1 MSKEPN
7 IIVLGASAR
16 AAAFSALRAGMRPY
30 AIDLFA
36 DSDLVDVC
44 PAVKIKRY
52 PHDFEQAL
60 ADAPPAPWIYTGGLE
75 NYPDLVERMSV
86 LRPLYGNGAE
96 VLRKIRNPELLASC
110 LSQADSN
117 FRMPEIRNSP
127 PPPDSEM
134 EWLRKP
140 RRSSAG
146 LGIRK
151 AKSNEQPKHEE
162 NFYYQQH
169 VPGAPTSAVFLA
181 SQKGCQLVSP
191 LQSTPGPFPKVFLVN
206 QGCQL
211 LGMTDQQSGVADI
224 PEEPFLYSGS
234 AIITRRLDVDWQY
247 DEWLDE
253 LGQLLTG
260 AFGLRGLF
268 NLDFVGD
275 YWLLEVN
282 PRYSASMEVLEYSLG
297 KNFLAMHV
305 AAFEPEFQGE
315 TRCWISRCPHHV
327 AKRIVYASSD
337 CIVSPELDRLRRKW
351 NVERLLPCLADIPR
365 TGDHILRGQPVAT
378 VIAEGASDEEVQ
390 RVLNERINAVKQTLS
405 PV

>member
-1 MSKEPN
+1 MSQDPN
-7 IIVLGASAR
+7 IVIIGASAR

-36 DSDLVDVC
+36 DCDLVDVC
-44 PAVKIKRY
+44 PTVKIKRY

-60 ADAPPAPWIYTGGLE
+60 AEAPQAPWIYAGGLE

-96 VLRKIRNPELLASC
+96 VLRKIRDPELLAAC

-117 FRMPEIRNSP
+117 FAVPEIRTSP
-127 PPPDSEM
+127 PPPGSEK

-146 LGIRK
+146 LGIRQ
-151 AKSNEQPKHEE
+151 AKSNEQPKPEE

-169 VPGAPTSAVFLA
+169 VPGVATSAVFLA
-181 SQKGCQLVSP
+181 NQRSCEP
-191 LQSTPGPFPKVFLVN
+191 LTPLESADPSVKVFLVN
-206 QGCQL
+206 RACES
-211 LGMTDQQSGVADI
+211 LGMTDQQSGVADL

-234 AIITRRLDVDWQY
+234 AITSRKLEVDWQY
-247 DEWLDE
+247 GEWLDD
-253 LGQLLTG
+253 LGELLTR

-268 NLDFVGD
+268 NLDLVGD
-275 YWLLEVN
+275 YWVLEVN
-282 PRYSASMEVLEYSLG
+282 PRYSASVEVLEQTSG

-305 AAFEPEFQGE
+305 AAFDSSFQGE
-315 TRCWISRCPHHV
+315 TRCWISRCPRHA
-327 AKRIVYASSD
+327 AKKIVYASSD
-337 CIVSPELDRLRRKW
+337 CIVSPELNRLRSKW

-365 TGDHILRGQPVAT
+365 PGDRILRGQPVAT

-390 RVLNERINAVKQTLS
+390 RLLNERASAVKQTLL
-405 PV
+405 PA